1 MSQPAR
7 TSRRMKVAITL
18 GILPVVAAA
27 MAGCGSASSPASG
40 PVTGAATSSGGG
52 GAPITIW
59 GRSGAS
65 EVKPLV
71 EAYQK
76 AHPGAVVTYT
86 PVKDEQFLQKLS
98 TAVRSNSAPDIVA
111 FDLVN
116 GPLLGTQG
124 LLADITSK
132 TAALGSGSSITK
144 PGLDAG
150 MIDGKQ
156 YSLPIAIGSSQM
168 IWNKDLFQKAGLNP
182 DQAPA
187 NLAEIQRDAEAIHAL
202 SPTIYGFSTLGS
214 AGGAYTGFPTM
225 WADDAQILGPVGKTQ
240 TATWAS
246 SPAVAKDL
254 LWLQQMWKSGVMPPT
269 EAPNQ
274 DPGGQT
280 MQMLDTGKIGIAF
293 TGTWAI
299 SGADAQKLKW
309 GYAAGIPGE
318 SGKLSGFL
326 GGDALGIVASSKH
339 QSEAWDFL
347 DWSVST
353 DAAAKVVFSSGSV
366 PSNTTQ
372 AAALMG
378 SDPTHSLEA
387 LKSARLPLSIA
398 YNAVINDPN
407 GPWTTAAQNVIFNGA
422 DPATV
427 LPQAAASA
435 DKLIKAAYDQ
445 IGS

>member
-1 MSQPAR
+1 MSEPAKM
-7 TSRRMKVAITL
+7 SRRMKVAITL
-18 GILPVVAAA
+18 GMLPVVAAA
-27 MAGCGSASSPASG
+27 MAGCSS
-40 PVTGAATSSGGG
+40 ATSSGGG
-52 GAPITIW
+52 SGPITIW

-71 EAYQK
+71 QAYEK
-76 AHPGAVVTYT
+76 AHPGQVVKYT
-86 PVKDEQFLQKLS
+86 PVADAQFLQKLS
-98 TAVRSNSAPDIVA
+98 NAVRSNSAPDIVA

-116 GPLLGTQG
+116 APLLGTEG
-124 LLADITSK
+124 LLADITGK
-132 TAALGSGSSITK
+132 TSALGSGSPIMK
-144 PGLDAG
+144 PALDAG
-150 MIDGKQ
+150 KVGGKQ

-168 IWNKDLFQKAGLNP
+168 IWNKELFQKAGLNP
-182 DQAPA
+182 DKAPA
-187 NLAEIQRDAEAIHAL
+187 NLTEVQHDAEAIHAL
-202 SPTIYGFSTLGS
+202 SPTTYGFSTLGS

-225 WADDAQILGPVGKTQ
+225 WADGAQLLSPLSKNQ
-240 TATWAS
+240 KATWAS

-299 SGADAQKLKW
+299 SGADAQKLQW
-309 GYAAGIPGE
+309 GYAAGIPGQ

-339 QSEAWDFL
+339 QSAAWNFL

-353 DAAAKVVFSSGSV
+353 KTAAKVVFSSGSV

-372 AAALMG
+372 ASALMG
-378 SDPTHSLEA
+378 SDPAHSLDA
-387 LKSARLPLSIA
+387 LRSARLPLSIA

-422 DPATV
+422 DPAGV
-427 LPQAAASA
+427 LPQAASSA
-435 DKLIKAAYDQ
+435 DKLITAAYDQ

>member
-1 MSQPAR
+1 MSEPAKMP
-7 TSRRMKVAITL
+7 RRRKVAIAL
-18 GILPVVAAA
+18 GLLPAIAAA
-27 MAGCGSASSPASG
+27 FAGCSSAPSTGGSS
-40 PVTGAATSSGGG
+40 TD
-52 GAPITIW
+52 PITIW

-71 EAYQK
+71 QAYEK
-76 AHPGAVVTYT
+76 AHPGQAVKYT
-86 PVKDEQFLQKLS
+86 PVADAQFLQKLS

-116 GPLLGTQG
+116 APLLATEG
-124 LLADITSK
+124 LLEDISSK
-132 TAALGSGSSITK
+132 TSALGSGSPIMK
-144 PGLDAG
+144 PALDAG
-150 MIDGKQ
+150 KVGGKQ

-168 IWNKDLFQKAGLNP
+168 IWNKELFQKAGLNP
-182 DQAPA
+182 DKAPA
-187 NLAEIQRDAEAIHAL
+187 NLAEVQRDAEAIHAL
-202 SPTIYGFSTLGS
+202 SPTTYGFSTLGS

-225 WADDAQILGPVGKTQ
+225 WADGGQLLSALGSKQ
-240 TATWAS
+240 KATWAS

-299 SGADAQKLKW
+299 SGADAQKLQW
-309 GYAAGIPGE
+309 GYAAGIPGQ

-339 QSEAWDFL
+339 QSAAWNFL
-347 DWSVST
+347 NWSVASKT
-353 DAAAKVVFSSGSV
+353 AAKVVLSSGSV
-366 PSNTTQ
+366 PSNTAQ
-372 AAALMG
+372 ASALMG
-378 SDPTHSLEA
+378 SDPAHSLEA
-387 LKSARLPLSIA
+387 LRSARLPLSIA

-427 LPQAAASA
+427 LPQAASSA
-435 DKLIKAAYDQ
+435 DKLIAAAYSQ